1 MRAKYIYEILKES
14 YGAGFSMARI
24 GGMAGLGK
32 NSFGGAS
39 NMGGANMMYTYEI
52 KPLNHTLEQLP
63 VVNDVQDE
71 QIQIGSKISGFPVAS
86 NATPL
91 KNKVTGIVHKI
102 VKSDNGAI
110 KYYIIQDEATQN
122 KVKLEPLSV
131 KLIIAEPVQY
141 YFNATDNIP
150 SRRYGKRVKESL
162 KEEFKED
169 SDPIDD
175 LEIGMMHQIKRWIK
189 DIKKDIFSPLGKKR
203 NEEDYL
209 WICAE
214 NNKLEFAKYLLD
226 KGYNV
231 NYNDGSALQWAC
243 YLGHVDMVKLLLK
256 YGANVFADNS
266 RSYKLA
272 KEENRKE
279 VVKILD
285 DHIKKLDSIKK
296 IRNNN
301 L

>member
-1 MRAKYIYEILKES
+1 
-14 YGAGFSMARI
+14 
-24 GGMAGLGK
+24 
-32 NSFGGAS
+32 
-39 NMGGANMMYTYEI
+39 
-52 KPLNHTLEQLP
+52 
-63 VVNDVQDE
+63 
-71 QIQIGSKISGFPVAS
+71 
-86 NATPL
+86 
-91 KNKVTGIVHKI
+91 
-102 VKSDNGAI
+102 
-110 KYYIIQDEATQN
+110 
-122 KVKLEPLSV
+122 
-131 KLIIAEPVQY
+131 
-141 YFNATDNIP
+141 
-150 SRRYGKRVKESL
+150 
-162 KEEFKED
+162 
-169 SDPIDD
+169 
-175 LEIGMMHQIKRWIK
+175 MMHQIKRWIK

-272 KEENRKE
+272 KGEGKKE

-285 DHIKKLDSIKK
+285 DHIEKIGHRSI
-296 IRNNN
+296 
-301 L
+301 